1 MRRSVNSNSSPE
13 FEDAPSP
20 RRIPGSPPVLI
31 TESSQ
36 EGDEELSLQQ
46 LLTVLR
52 RRLPVLL
59 GVTLLSGAAISAFV
73 LTRPPSYSG
82 SFRLLVEPVTT
93 GSRLA
98 ESLTSDTLQTLKPLG
113 GNLGANNG
121 LDYISQME
129 VLKSETILE
138 PVIRKIQGQYPEVNY
153 KTLSKQMKIVRPK
166 ESKVLDITY
175 DGKNPEEIRFVLS
188 QLAEAFIQYSVTD
201 RQTNLKRG
209 ITFVEE
215 QIQRQRRDVS
225 GLEGALENFRR
236 TNNLVDPKIYAES
249 LSDQMRTVSTAQQEN
264 RVQLAASQTLYGQ
277 LNQQLGMD
285 PSSALGLANLSE
297 SPSYQNLLLQLRT
310 VESKIAVE
318 SARFRANTPIV
329 QALDDQRQKL
339 LPLIQEEAIRVAG
352 AASPEEDGSGY
363 QGSVGRDL
371 TKQLVEAANQVQ
383 VRQTQE
389 DAFNDAI
396 AVLNQNTQ
404 RLAGVSRNYG
414 QIQRDLEI
422 ATASL
427 NRLLTARENLQLEST
442 RQITPWDLISKFSD
456 RSILPKS
463 NSLLLLML
471 GAFTSAIL
479 GIGAAL
485 VAEQLDRV
493 YHTIEDLRELPFPC
507 LGVIPFLTN
516 LSQTG
521 SLSSVGRLAVGES
534 ITGAKAKVHRNEMVF
549 MESFYSLDAN
559 LRLLSADSPIKSIT
573 VTSTTPADG
582 KSTISSHLAWAAV
595 TMGRKV
601 LLIDTDLRRPQAHLW
616 FGVSNLRGLS
626 NAITS
631 DTDILDLIQE
641 SPQDA
646 NLHVLA
652 AGPQPPAPGRLLSSN
667 KMRSLLEQLSQTYDL
682 VICDAPPV
690 LGFADA
696 KITAA
701 YTDGLLLVIG
711 LGKTDRN
718 AIARAIDELNTNSNA
733 TILGLVANGLK
744 RYTSNYYNSYY
755 NRYYSEEGG
764 EKLQLP
770 DDVKQISL
778 KN

>member
-236 TNNLVDPKIYAES
+236 TNNLVDPKIYSPAGKSGAAGGQPNPLRPAES
-249 LSDQMRTVSTAQQEN
+249 
-264 RVQLAASQTLYGQ
+264 AAG
-277 LNQQLGMD
+277 
-285 PSSALGLANLSE
+285 
-297 SPSYQNLLLQLRT
+297 
-310 VESKIAVE
+310 
-318 SARFRANTPIV
+318 
-329 QALDDQRQKL
+329 
-339 LPLIQEEAIRVAG
+339 
-352 AASPEEDGSGY
+352 DGSV
-363 QGSVGRDL
+363 VGVGTGEFERIA
-371 TKQLVEAANQVQ
+371 QL
-383 VRQTQE
+383 
-389 DAFNDAI
+389 
-396 AVLNQNTQ
+396 
-404 RLAGVSRNYG
+404 
-414 QIQRDLEI
+414 
-422 ATASL
+422 
-427 NRLLTARENLQLEST
+427 
-442 RQITPWDLISKFSD
+442 SKFAVAAAHGGEQN
-456 RSILPKS
+456 RS
-463 NSLLLLML
+463 
-471 GAFTSAIL
+471 
-479 GIGAAL
+479 GIG
-485 VAEQLDRV
+485 
-493 YHTIEDLRELPFPC
+493 
-507 LGVIPFLTN
+507 
-516 LSQTG
+516 
-521 SLSSVGRLAVGES
+521 
-534 ITGAKAKVHRNEMVF
+534 
-549 MESFYSLDAN
+549 
-559 LRLLSADSPIKSIT
+559 
-573 VTSTTPADG
+573 
-582 KSTISSHLAWAAV
+582 
-595 TMGRKV
+595 
-601 LLIDTDLRRPQAHLW
+601 
-616 FGVSNLRGLS
+616 
-626 NAITS
+626 
-631 DTDILDLIQE
+631 
-641 SPQDA
+641 
-646 NLHVLA
+646 
-652 AGPQPPAPGRLLSSN
+652 
-667 KMRSLLEQLSQTYDL
+667 
-682 VICDAPPV
+682 PV
-690 LGFADA
+690 
-696 KITAA
+696 
-701 YTDGLLLVIG
+701 
-711 LGKTDRN
+711 
-718 AIARAIDELNTNSNA
+718 
-733 TILGLVANGLK
+733 
-744 RYTSNYYNSYY
+744 
-755 NRYYSEEGG
+755 
-764 EKLQLP
+764 
-770 DDVKQISL
+770 
-778 KN
+778 